1 MTQRLTALLLVLI
14 LVSTIMVSAFAT
26 ETTPVLIAPAPT
38 TAESSKRRALQNPL
52 KMSQPIPP
60 GRFWQMNR

>member
-26 ETTPVLIAPAPT
+26 ETTPVLIASAPT
-38 TAESSKRRALQNPL
+38 TAESSADAETPFLRSRTKL
-52 KMSQPIPP
+52 I
-60 GRFWQMNR
+60 